1 MRRNTVHYN
10 SGLAFFSLLFSP
22 QCAGACVCVWPGY
35 CLLSAACPEL
45 WPRGQGLWLVSDTYT
60 GFWLAVT
67 HQSLFCPPGH
77 FTNTNTHSLNNPPSD
92 VSFIHVVSYHHVNR
106 ASSISGHRMTLK
118 IRWGFETMTE
128 LLLLSMDLWHQPIRA
143 SQTISP
149 SRTLR

>member
-1 MRRNTVHYN
+1 MRNTVHYN
-10 SGLAFFSLLFSP
+10 SALAFFSLLFSA
-22 QCAGACVCVWPGY
+22 CASSSSACVCVWPGY

-45 WPRGQGLWLVSDTYT
+45 WPRGPGLWLVSDTNT
-60 GFWLAVT
+60 GFWLVVT

-92 VSFIHVVSYHHVNR
+92 VCLIHSFYLL
-106 ASSISGHRMTLK
+106 SSCQQGIMTLK
-118 IRWGFETMTE
+118 VRWGFKTMTQ